1 MSQSNGA
8 VAGEGATSTVKQP
21 LRVTCDLHHKF
32 DQSSH
37 YDHEKD
43 KFAYLSMR
51 DRIELGKRQVQ
62 QSQWGSKYA
71 LNEDMSMKA
80 KLASMARRIEE
91 FELRNVHTEAQPQA
105 MPTSFEYINHP
116 NLTTQPQPQPSM
128 STSSLEQAIL
138 KDKQSHGG
146 LCRIEKV
153 QDSIEKLTNL
163 DIARGKRK
171 LPPQPHHNLQG
182 TNAKRSRK
190 VLKIDTLVGDCYDN
204 SMDQPSIENHKD
216 ANFVWDPGGIQH
228 EVGVYDA
235 CKIEVM
241 MKEKEERENSGHCSI
256 ATLGHILEHFLSPF
270 YTYYIP
276 FRSSGSQESNAS
288 NGVQIG
294 VETKKLWSLQENWTE
309 LSGNFAHLNP
319 RCEKFRTV
327 RNTSWHTSAISHTS
341 SPFSHRA
348 KQGAKISHTTIQGA
362 KFIPR
367 CENLSSRCIN
377 FAHLNPRCEKFS
389 HRAKPP
395 PGTRVPFRTPQ
406 AIFARC
412 ETRCEFLSPKYGNF
426 ARCNSRC
433 EILILRCENLLLL
446 DTILKHFLELKLYI

>member
-1 MSQSNGA
+1 M
-8 VAGEGATSTVKQP
+8 EIP
-21 LRVTCDLHHKF
+21 HE

-62 QSQWGSKYA
+62 QSQWGSKYV
-71 LNEDMSMKA
+71 LNEDISMKA

-116 NLTTQPQPQPSM
+116 NLTSQPQHQPKDKFAYLSMRDRIELGKRQVQQSQWGSKYALNGDDSYEHTVGECPTIPTMRDMYGYQSSYTSSWNNHPNLTTQPQPQPSM

-138 KDKQSHGG
+138 KISKVMEDFVGEQQKINSHLNEKIDNMESSINVRMEGVYND
-146 LCRIEKV
+146 LSLRIEKV

-204 SMDQPSIENHKD
+204 SMDQPSIENHKVQDDKGLLEPFKASTSPGKRRETNSLGPNGKD

-228 EVGVYDA
+228 EVGV
-235 CKIEVM
+235 
-241 MKEKEERENSGHCSI
+241 
-256 ATLGHILEHFLSPF
+256 
-270 YTYYIP
+270 
-276 FRSSGSQESNAS
+276 
-288 NGVQIG
+288 
-294 VETKKLWSLQENWTE
+294 
-309 LSGNFAHLNP
+309 
-319 RCEKFRTV
+319 
-327 RNTSWHTSAISHTS
+327 
-341 SPFSHRA
+341 
-348 KQGAKISHTTIQGA
+348 
-362 KFIPR
+362 
-367 CENLSSRCIN
+367 
-377 FAHLNPRCEKFS
+377 
-389 HRAKPP
+389 
-395 PGTRVPFRTPQ
+395 
-406 AIFARC
+406 
-412 ETRCEFLSPKYGNF
+412 
-426 ARCNSRC
+426 
-433 EILILRCENLLLL
+433 
-446 DTILKHFLELKLYI
+446 

>member
-1 MSQSNGA
+1 MDIPH
-8 VAGEGATSTVKQP
+8 E
-21 LRVTCDLHHKF
+21 

-51 DRIELGKRQVQ
+51 DRIELGKRQAQ

-80 KLASMARRIEE
+80 KLASMVRRIEE

-105 MPTSFEYINHP
+105 MPTSFDKPFLKISKVMEDFVGEQQKINSHL
-116 NLTTQPQPQPSM
+116 NEKIDNM
-128 STSSLEQAIL
+128 ESSINVRMEGVYNDLSL
-138 KDKQSHGG
+138 
-146 LCRIEKV
+146 RIEKV

-190 VLKIDTLVGDCYDN
+190 VLKIDTLVGIA
-204 SMDQPSIENHKD
+204 MTTLWT
-216 ANFVWDPGGIQH
+216 NFPLKIIR
-228 EVGVYDA
+228 YDA
-235 CKIEVM
+235 CKNRSYD
-241 MKEKEERENSGHCSI
+241 ERKGRNERILAIGSI
-256 ATLGHILEHFLSPF
+256 ATLGHILEHFLESIF
-270 YTYYIP
+270 TYYIP
-276 FRSSGSQESNAS
+276 FRSSGSHESKAS

-319 RCEKFRTV
+319 RCENLSSRCISSHTTIQGAKIFAPCET
-327 RNTSWHTSAISHTS
+327 TSWHTSAISHTS
-341 SPFSHRA
+341 SQFSHRA

-362 KFIPR
+362 KFIP
-367 CENLSSRCIN
+367 
-377 FAHLNPRCEKFS
+377 S
-389 HRAKPP
+389 H
-395 PGTRVPFRTPQ
+395 
-406 AIFARC
+406 
-412 ETRCEFLSPKYGNF
+412 LSPFQPWPRLEESLVHPGITHMKPLTPFLTFLKPSKLKAPVESSSKGDYAPKETTRAEVNVLTQPIQK
-426 ARCNSRC
+426 A
-433 EILILRCENLLLL
+433 
-446 DTILKHFLELKLYI
+446 TISPQDPTTT